1 MEKTLI
7 RQNPQWSNIDFKDLC
22 NRDIMANLLKKKN
35 LRHVQILTGG
45 RRCGKST
52 IFKLLIN
59 DLLAT
64 GIEGKE
70 ILVLNLDDPQ
80 FIPFWDSSSKLF
92 SVIENAEKLTGIKVK
107 YLFLDE
113 VQHIQ
118 DWELFVKSVYDSNL
132 FTKIYITGSNSNL
145 LQNRFSALLSGRYFE
160 NEVRP
165 FSLSEVLRAKGF
177 STLLDCYH
185 NTPDVLRIVDSVLL
199 YGSFPEIVLSDVDEN
214 IKLELL
220 KSYFDSI
227 VQKDCIIYNNI
238 RDTYLF
244 YRLVNYL
251 LQYVGNRFSI
261 PTVAKALKSN
271 ENTILTYLNYLC
283 DSYICSDVR
292 NFSYSLKETNRSQHK
307 CYCIDNG
314 LIVANVFR
322 YSPQSGNALENL
334 VYNELKNKGYENISF
349 DNSKTEC
356 DFIAYKDGEAHCFQV
371 CYELNEMNSMRE
383 LKGFVTD
390 VVSLKSK
397 TLITYNQKD
406 TCDDIK
412 VVPIWEWVISG
423 S

>member
-35 LRHVQILTGG
+35 LRHVQILTGV

-132 FTKIYITGSNSNL
+132 ITKIYITGSNSNL
-145 LQNRFSALLSGRYFE
+145 LQNRFSVLLSGRYFE

-251 LQYVGNRFSI
+251 LQNVGNRFSI

-371 CYELNEMNSMRE
+371 CYELNEMNRMRE

>member
-1 MEKTLI
+1 M
-7 RQNPQWSNIDFKDLC
+7 
-22 NRDIMANLLKKKN
+22 
-35 LRHVQILTGG
+35 QILTGA
-45 RRCGKST
+45 RRCSKST

-227 VQKDCIIYNNI
+227 VQ
-238 RDTYLF
+238 
-244 YRLVNYL
+244 
-251 LQYVGNRFSI
+251 
-261 PTVAKALKSN
+261 
-271 ENTILTYLNYLC
+271 
-283 DSYICSDVR
+283 
-292 NFSYSLKETNRSQHK
+292 
-307 CYCIDNG
+307 
-314 LIVANVFR
+314 
-322 YSPQSGNALENL
+322 
-334 VYNELKNKGYENISF
+334 
-349 DNSKTEC
+349 
-356 DFIAYKDGEAHCFQV
+356 
-371 CYELNEMNSMRE
+371 
-383 LKGFVTD
+383 
-390 VVSLKSK
+390 
-397 TLITYNQKD
+397 
-406 TCDDIK
+406 
-412 VVPIWEWVISG
+412 
-423 S
+423 

>member
-1 MEKTLI
+1 M
-7 RQNPQWSNIDFKDLC
+7 
-22 NRDIMANLLKKKN
+22 
-35 LRHVQILTGG
+35 
-45 RRCGKST
+45 
-52 IFKLLIN
+52 
-59 DLLAT
+59 
-64 GIEGKE
+64 
-70 ILVLNLDDPQ
+70 
-80 FIPFWDSSSKLF
+80 
-92 SVIENAEKLTGIKVK
+92 
-107 YLFLDE
+107 
-113 VQHIQ
+113 
-118 DWELFVKSVYDSNL
+118 
-132 FTKIYITGSNSNL
+132 
-145 LQNRFSALLSGRYFE
+145 
-160 NEVRP
+160 
-165 FSLSEVLRAKGF
+165 
-177 STLLDCYH
+177 
-185 NTPDVLRIVDSVLL
+185 RIVDSVLL

-251 LQYVGNRFSI
+251 LQNVGNRFSI

-371 CYELNEMNSMRE
+371 CYELNEMNRMRE